1 VFVHA
6 DTVAHKFGRGL
17 AGMTCGFFG
26 VAWQLRQGN
35 RIGIDLLRGPMTS
48 KNPPQ
53 FESHP
58 VVPLL
63 VMKETSAP
71 FKCGII
77 KKRFMFVH
85 VCRFYCG
92 NDR

>member
-1 VFVHA
+1 
-6 DTVAHKFGRGL
+6 
-17 AGMTCGFFG
+17 
-26 VAWQLRQGN
+26 
-35 RIGIDLLRGPMTS
+35 MTS

-71 FKCGII
+71 FKCGIT

-85 VCRFYCG
+85 GYRFYCS
-92 NDR
+92 NDPLNFPEDGSRFVSNYMNVSVKINNMA